1 MAKTWK
7 VEDILSNV
15 DQKQGFFIETSDG
28 KPFEVVYENLF
39 YSLFYKDKLVHK
51 VPSIVMLTDYL
62 FENYDD
68 FEFNEDTFVLY
79 EKGNN

>member
-39 YSLFYKDKLVHK
+39 YTY
-51 VPSIVMLTDYL
+51 
-62 FENYDD
+62 
-68 FEFNEDTFVLY
+68 
-79 EKGNN
+79 